1 MAEISS
7 HVTRCIV
14 LLEDPIHPGEDSQP
28 VWVYVVCMEGFIPQ
42 SVERAFHMDEWAQRR
57 PVYKLP
63 FPPVETFLV
72 GFTGG
77 NDQVG
82 KQFLQSVENK
92 QAPSPEVH
100 PAVGYISSKVRESI
114 VVTPVGLPASVDSP
128 DSPTPVCIPPEY
140 HDLAEVFSKS
150 NATKLPPHRSYDCG
164 IELLANTTVPKA
176 RVYPLTQAEEIAME
190 EYTREALAQG
200 FIRRSTSP
208 AFQTAEC
215 LFNHVFRFFG
225 IPEDIVSDRGVQFT
239 SRVWRA
245 FMRKLGVSVSL
256 TSGYHPQSNG
266 QCERANQELGEV
278 SVFTATT
285 QSDWAT
291 YLPWAEMAQNSLTS
305 STTSLTPF
313 QCILGFQPPLMPWSP
328 QSSDVPA
335 VDHWMRRSEE
345 VWEQTHRRIE
355 SVAQRQKEQ
364 ADKHRGSTPVYSPGD
379 RVWLSSRDLR
389 LPGGC
394 KKLSPKYICPF
405 GWRWRDTR
413 PEAKMRPFI
422 LVLTTVPPHTD
433 SLGVS
438 TKTKAGLVTE
448 DDPLPF

>member
-1 MAEISS
+1 MRYRAYSNTNPVRRPALKTILEPAVFLAPVRWEIDADIERANSGSSVPECCPPARLYVPAALPRTISS
-7 HVTRCIV
+7 PGRTP
-14 LLEDPIHPGEDSQP
+14 LLPP
-28 VWVYVVCMEGFIPQ
+28 VIL
-42 SVERAFHMDEWAQRR
+42 ERTEQFD
-57 PVYKLP
+57 LP
-63 FPPVETFLV
+63 FETILSIDRFSR
-72 GFTGG
+72 G
-77 NDQVG
+77 
-82 KQFLQSVENK
+82 
-92 QAPSPEVH
+92 
-100 PAVGYISSKVRESI
+100 VRFVPFPHSHRHFR
-114 VVTPVGLPASVDSP
+114 PR
-128 DSPTPVCIPPEY
+128 
-140 HDLAEVFSKS
+140 
-150 NATKLPPHRSYDCG
+150 NAW
-164 IELLANTTVPKA
+164 
-176 RVYPLTQAEEIAME
+176 
-190 EYTREALAQG
+190 
-200 FIRRSTSP
+200 
-208 AFQTAEC
+208 
-215 LFNHVFRFFG
+215 FNHVFRFFG

-266 QCERANQELGEV
+266 QCGERANQELAKFLRV
-278 SVFTATT
+278 YCHDN

-394 KKLSPKYICPF
+394 KKLSPKYIGPY
-405 GWRWRDTR
+405 R
-413 PEAKMRPFI
+413 I
-422 LVLTTVPPHTD
+422 
-433 SLGVS
+433 VS
-438 TKTKAGLVTE
+438 RLNDVT
-448 DDPLPF
+448 